1 LGPATRIE
9 HRVPDSACNPYLGMA
24 ASLAA
29 GLDGIRNGTDPGEPT
44 TKNAYEESYERLP
57 RTLWAALDHLED
69 DDVLTEALGPEL
81 VASFV
86 RLKRDEFNR
95 SMDQVSAWEREEYL
109 AEF

>member
-1 LGPATRIE
+1 
-9 HRVPDSACNPYLGMA
+9 M
-24 ASLAA
+24 
-29 GLDGIRNGTDPGEPT
+29 
-44 TKNAYEESYERLP
+44 
-57 RTLWAALDHLED
+57 
-69 DDVLTEALGPEL
+69 LTEALGPEL